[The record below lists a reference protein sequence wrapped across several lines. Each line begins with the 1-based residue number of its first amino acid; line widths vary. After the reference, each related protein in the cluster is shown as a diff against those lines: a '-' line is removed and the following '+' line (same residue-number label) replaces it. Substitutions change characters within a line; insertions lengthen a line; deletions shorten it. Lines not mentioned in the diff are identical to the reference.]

1 VEIQVENMGNDQ
13 LYDKLTTCLA
23 SGVGLLD
30 VVSVEGERV
39 ANFVTKFP
47 KGFVDLTNE
56 GRM

>member
-1 VEIQVENMGNDQ
+1 MGNDQ